1 MHQYDQLSRYEL
13 IKEIE
18 ALKRKNSLLLVTQS
32 VALRES
38 EARYRRMIET
48 ANEGIMVTD
57 PKGAISFVNT
67 KMALMLGYHPHE
79 MVGRYIFDLMDEE
92 WARLCQEK
100 ISHRRK
106 VGKEQFEFCL
116 QSKEGYQVWC
126 HVAISPIYG
135 DDEVFQGSFAMVTDI
150 TGRKKAEDALKTS
163 EERYRAMVES
173 LPGLSY
179 ICSADYRIEF
189 INERFKRHIGRDA
202 TGELCYQALH
212 ELSEI
217 CPWCVNQRVAAG
229 ETVSWEVQSPKDG
242 HWYHVTNSPIY
253 NRDGTV
259 SKHAIINDITAI
271 KEMETELGARK
282 SMLEQAELQGSFG
295 SWQWEAASGSFTL
308 SGQAAALLG
317 SSSAVLAG
325 DDFLALIQEGDRGQ
339 VETAIHE
346 PVAPGKKL
354 ELLFRLVRPEAAE
367 IPLRMQGEALLDPE
381 QKPVGLCGILFRAG

>member
-1 MHQYDQLSRYEL
+1 MHQYDQMSRYEL

-18 ALKRKNSLLLVTQS
+18 ALKRKNSLLQVTQS

-79 MVGRYIFDLMDEE
+79 IVGRYIFDLMEEE
-92 WARLCQEK
+92 WARRCQEK

-116 QSKEGYQVWC
+116 QSKEGYRVWC

-150 TGRKKAEDALKTS
+150 TDRKKAEDALKTS

-189 INERFKRHIGRDA
+189 LNERFKGLLGRDA
-202 TGELCYQALH
+202 TGEPCYQALH

-229 ETVSWEVQSPKDG
+229 ETVTWEVQSPKDG
-242 HWYHVTNSPIY
+242 HWYHITNSPIY

-259 SKHAIINDITAI
+259 SKHAIINDITDI
-271 KEMETELGARK
+271 KLMETELGART

-295 SWQWEAASGSFTL
+295 SWQWEAASGILTL
-308 SGQAAALLG
+308 SRQAAGLVG
-317 SSSAVLAG
+317 SPCGTLAWEE
-325 DDFLALIQEGDRGQ
+325 FLALIHDGDRPQ
-339 VETAIHE
+339 VETAMRE
-346 PVAPGKKL
+346 PVTPGTKM
-354 ELLFRLVRPEAAE
+354 ELLFRLVQPKAAE
-367 IPLRMQGEALLDPE
+367 ISLRMLGEPMLDPE
-381 QKPVGLCGILFRAG
+381 QKPLGLCGLLLRAG